1 MEYMPTLT
9 PLAPPQ
15 LIGIYGIVPWSVWG
29 MEMIEP
35 FGNTSDM
42 SFGAWELGDP
52 FFSPGPTERGPSFFA
67 LNGCVVRE
75 RQHPGLTSPH

>member
-1 MEYMPTLT
+1 
-9 PLAPPQ
+9 
-15 LIGIYGIVPWSVWG
+15 